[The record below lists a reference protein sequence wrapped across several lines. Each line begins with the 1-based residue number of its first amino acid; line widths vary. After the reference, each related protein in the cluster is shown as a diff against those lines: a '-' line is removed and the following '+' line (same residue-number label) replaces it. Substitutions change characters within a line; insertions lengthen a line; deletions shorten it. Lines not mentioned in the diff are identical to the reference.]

1 MPDWVGHPLSALKC
15 GLPYKKFL
23 PLFVISALTAL
34 SQTNGPTYRFH
45 TNVGDMDVM
54 LTPSVAPQTVAN
66 FLAYVNAGAYTNTI
80 FHRSV
85 PGFVIQGGGYTVNN
99 GVQIANN
106 PSPVKIPENPS
117 VVNEFN
123 VSNTRGTI
131 AMAQPANS
139 PNGATDQWFFNLT
152 NNGSQ
157 LDTTSNGPFAVFGH
171 IINNAGLTIM
181 DRIAALPVTDYSSV
195 FGADF
200 SALPTSGTN
209 FVTVYSIFPVP
220 TLTAPGFQS
229 AASYAASSTTG
240 ISPGEFL
247 VIYGQSIGPAILSTL
262 ALNNGVVSTNLGG
275 TQVLFNGAPAPMI
288 YTSSGQISCIAP
300 YNISDFETINVTVMY
315 NGVASN
321 TLVFP
326 VQPANPAIFTLN
338 ASGSGDGAVV
348 RLDGSIVSAKNPA
361 QVGDILELFGEG
373 YGAPTS
379 ATSLNDG
386 QIVGTKLPVP
396 ADPTT
401 WLLID
406 GTKVDTLYFGGA
418 PSLVNGVLQVNFKV
432 PSLAPGAHQIQL
444 QVGSRKSP
452 AGVTLYTK

>member
-1 MPDWVGHPLSALKC
+1 MPIAVGYPPGAVKSR
-15 GLPYKKFL
+15 LPYNKL
-23 PLFVISALTAL
+23 LALLCFTAL
-34 SQTNGPTYRFH
+34 SGFSQATGPTYRFH

-54 LTPSVAPQTVAN
+54 LTPSVAPLTVAN
-66 FLAYVNAGAYTNTI
+66 FLTYVNSGAYTNTI

-85 PGFVIQGGGYTVNN
+85 PGFVIQGGGYTINN
-99 GVQIANN
+99 GVQIAN
-106 PSPVKIPENPS
+106 STPVAVPQNAA
-117 VVNEFN
+117 VQNEFN

-131 AMAQPANS
+131 AMAQPSNS
-139 PNGATDQWFFNLT
+139 PNGATNQWFFNLT

-157 LDTTSNGPFAVFGH
+157 LDTTTNGPFAVFGH

-181 DRIAALPVTDYSSV
+181 DRIAALPVTDYSSA

-200 SALPTSGTN
+200 NTLPTSGTN

-229 AASYAASSTTG
+229 AASFASSSVTG

-247 VIYGQSIGPAILSTL
+247 VIYGQAIGPAALTTL
-262 ALNNGVVSTNLGG
+262 TISNGAVSTSLGG
-275 TQVLFNGAPAPMI
+275 TQVLFNGAPAPII
-288 YTSSGQISCIAP
+288 YTSSGQTSVIAP
-300 YNISDFETINVTVMY
+300 YNISDFETINVTVMN

-338 ASGSGDGAVV
+338 ASGAGDGAIV
-348 RLDGSIVSAKNPA
+348 RLDGSIVSSKSPA

-373 YGAPTS
+373 YGAATS

-386 QIVGTKLPVP
+386 QIVGAKLPAP

-418 PSLVNGVLQVNFKV
+418 PSLVNGVLQVNFTV